1 MLYTHGQKHAFVRF
15 DVQGARREFYRS
27 KRSTSAA
34 LSHFTCINCMFSSP
48 VGFGQIVAPPAAPA
62 APAALSHFTCINCMF
77 CPPVGGCAFAKTR
90 VLPFDVQGARREFYR
105 SKRSR
110 ASKNSRK
117 NYSKIKK
124 CSQKPSI

>member
-1 MLYTHGQKHAFVRF
+1 MYIFPKYDFNHRGSYMLYTHGQKHAFSHF

-62 APAALSHFTCINCMF
+62 ALSHFTCINCMF
-77 CPPVGGCAFAKTR
+77 CPPVGGCAFAKTC
-90 VLPFDVQGARREFYR
+90 VFAF
-105 SKRSR
+105 
-110 ASKNSRK
+110 
-117 NYSKIKK
+117 
-124 CSQKPSI
+124 